1 MATFCV
7 ATAVRFSLAGSTRSP
22 VPAGGEIR
30 TGERMA
36 AGAMCFP
43 GVFASKAVAS
53 SHILLMRDRFEM
65 IRPHTCGLSA
75 KVVEL

>member
-1 MATFCV
+1 
-7 ATAVRFSLAGSTRSP
+7 
-22 VPAGGEIR
+22 
-30 TGERMA
+30 MA